1 MSKFDTYIPGG
12 DCSCEARYES
22 ECACDA
28 DWTPREVYKLREEL
42 AAERALADRMAYYMI
57 TLRKRHYRN
66 ADPACVC
73 NDCETARDMD
83 AIIEAWRELRK

>member
-1 MSKFDTYIPGG
+1 MSKFDTYIPGA

-42 AAERALADRMAYYMI
+42 AAERALADQLAKALELAPCTSRAFEDMK
-57 TLRKRHYRN
+57 L
-66 ADPACVC
+66 PAIY
-73 NDCETARDMD
+73 N
-83 AIIEAWRELRK
+83 WREARK